1 MIRARYT
8 TVLKDIMD
16 DPVAGPELEQAMS
29 TYKLY
34 TPLHK
39 ELYGY
44 IPNRSELNAKILNHY
59 KYREIGFETV
69 GRFIDEL
76 EISLNEIMPKY
87 NQWYKSID
95 IMNNIEDIFANVD
108 VTETTE
114 TESSGISNTEG
125 SGTSETA
132 TDTSSSSNANST
144 TTTESEA
151 ENFSKA
157 VRSSTPQ
164 GDILGINNKGI
175 DDVTHA
181 DEINW
186 SNTSSTDKATNT
198 GSDETSASSEV
209 KTAGSTTD
217 TSNTS
222 KEETSTITFNKR
234 GNQGV
239 NTYAHDMLEF
249 RQLFVNVEQMI
260 INDERISELFM
271 RIW

>member
-16 DPVAGPELEQAMS
+16 DPVAYPELEQAMS
-29 TYKLY
+29 SYKLY
-34 TPLHK
+34 TPIHK

-44 IPNRSELNAKILNHY
+44 IPTRSELNAKILNHY

-76 EISLNEIMPKY
+76 ETSLNEIMPKY

-95 IMNNIEDIFANVD
+95 IMNDIEDIFSNVD
-108 VTETTE
+108 VTET
-114 TESSGISNTEG
+114 SSEDRHDSVSGKGSATNNT
-125 SGTSETA
+125 STS
-132 TDTSSSSNANST
+132 ST
-144 TTTESEA
+144 TTANSDTTSDVES
-151 ENFSKA
+151 NSKS
-157 VRSSTPQ
+157 VSSTTPQ
-164 GDILGINNKGI
+164 GSLSIGSKGI
-175 DDVTHA
+175 DSVDHA
-181 DEINW
+181 DEAKW
-186 SNTSSTDKATNT
+186 GEDVSHSKGT
-198 GSDETSASSEV
+198 
-209 KTAGSTTD
+209 TTD
-217 TSNTS
+217 TSTGSTS
-222 KEETSTITFNKR
+222 SDATSSTSSISESEGTLTRMFSKK